1 MRNPTAGLAGVL
13 SLTFAMILGAP
24 SEAARV
30 SFIRDAEIENTI
42 RGIAAPLFAAAGLD
56 AESVRIYLIDDGSLN
71 AFVAGGMRV
80 FVHTG
85 LLLAARSPNQVAGV
99 IAHEVGHLAGGH
111 LSRKAEALRNVQ
123 AESIAA
129 VVLGLAVALAGAPGV
144 GQAVMLGGQGLA
156 QGSFLDYSRGEE
168 QNADQFAVDVL
179 ARTGQSARGLLEFLE
194 LIGGEDAGNRRSL
207 YRRTHPLTR
216 DRIEFVRYQVA
227 TRPRR
232 PPPPRVTEEFQRMQ
246 AKLRGFL
253 EPAARTLA
261 RYPETDQGL
270 VARYARAIAYYRHLS
285 ELGRALDLIDSLI
298 AERPED
304 PYFHELKGQILF
316 ENGRVAEA
324 VEPYRRAVAL
334 LPEAPLLRIG
344 LAHVLI
350 ETGDDAVL
358 ADAAKHL
365 EAALRRDRDN
375 RNAWR
380 FLSIAYG
387 RADKPGLSA
396 LASAE
401 RALLGGNPAEAVSFA
416 TRAAARLPFGSPGQL
431 RAEDVRSAAESAL
444 QRKKNR

>member
-1 MRNPTAGLAGVL
+1 MRNPTAGLAGLL

-42 RGIAAPLFAAAGLD
+42 RGYAAPLFAAAGLD
-56 AESVRIYLIDDGSLN
+56 AESVRIHLIDDGSLN

-80 FVHTG
+80 FIHTG
-85 LLLAARSPNQVAGV
+85 LLLAAGSPNQVTGV

-111 LSRKAEALRNVQ
+111 LARKAEALRNVE

-129 VVLGLAVALAGAPGV
+129 IVLGVAAALAGAPAV
-144 GQAVMLGGQGLA
+144 GQALMLGGQGLA
-156 QGSFLDYSRGEE
+156 QGSFLEYSRGEE

-179 ARTGQSARGLLEFLE
+179 DRTGQSARGLIEFLE
-194 LIGGEDAGNRRSL
+194 LIAGEETGNRQSL

-216 DRIEFVRYQVA
+216 DRIEFVRFQVA
-227 TRPRR
+227 TRPRLPA
-232 PPPPRVTEEFQRMQ
+232 PPVTEEFRRMQ

-285 ELGRALDLIDSLI
+285 ELERALDLIDSLI

-324 VEPYRRAVAL
+324 VGPYRRAVAL
-334 LPEAPLLRIG
+334 LPESPLLRVG

-350 ETGDDAVL
+350 ETGDGAALDA
-358 ADAAKHL
+358 AAKHL

-375 RNAWR
+375 TSAWR

-401 RALLGGNPAEAVSFA
+401 RALRGGNPAEAVSFA

-444 QRKKNR
+444 KRKKNQ

>member
-1 MRNPTAGLAGVL
+1 
-13 SLTFAMILGAP
+13 
-24 SEAARV
+24 
-30 SFIRDAEIENTI
+30 
-42 RGIAAPLFAAAGLD
+42 
-56 AESVRIYLIDDGSLN
+56 
-71 AFVAGGMRV
+71 
-80 FVHTG
+80 
-85 LLLAARSPNQVAGV
+85 
-99 IAHEVGHLAGGH
+99 
-111 LSRKAEALRNVQ
+111 
-123 AESIAA
+123 
-129 VVLGLAVALAGAPGV
+129 
-144 GQAVMLGGQGLA
+144 
-156 QGSFLDYSRGEE
+156 
-168 QNADQFAVDVL
+168 
-179 ARTGQSARGLLEFLE
+179 
-194 LIGGEDAGNRRSL
+194 
-207 YRRTHPLTR
+207 
-216 DRIEFVRYQVA
+216 
-227 TRPRR
+227 
-232 PPPPRVTEEFQRMQ
+232 MQ

-253 EPAARTLA
+253 EPAKRTLA

-298 AERPED
+298 AERPDD

-358 ADAAKHL
+358 AAAAKHL

-375 RNAWR
+375 RSAWR

-401 RALLGGNPAEAVSFA
+401 RALLGGSFAEAVSFA

-444 QRKKNR
+444 KRKKNE